1 VQININKNNNQLI
14 NIYLCISK
22 IIFSNKMETKVVLI
36 TGASAGIGLAAAIQL
51 MNKSVKVYA
60 ASRRGG
66 VNQKAQNGSGEIIHV
81 KMDVNDE
88 LQIKTVVNQ
97 IFKEN
102 KRLDAL
108 ISNAGN
114 GIAGSI
120 EDTSAEEVKYQMET
134 NFFGAVKIIQ
144 ACIPLFREQGY
155 GKIIATS
162 SVAAIVPIPFQAFYS
177 AGKSALL
184 VFMQALA
191 LELKPYGIQC
201 CSILPG
207 DTKTE
212 FTSARKYTIAS
223 QLPNSAYTT
232 KMKKSVGKM
241 EKDEQNGV
249 DANFVAK
256 KIVYQVMS
264 KKMKVSVV
272 PGIDYKLICFLFNRL
287 PARLRLWVVGLIYG

>member
-1 VQININKNNNQLI
+1 MK
-14 NIYLCISK
+14 
-22 IIFSNKMETKVVLI
+22 TKVVLI
-36 TGASAGIGLAAAIQL
+36 TGASAGIGLSAAEQL
-51 MNKSVKVYA
+51 MNKGVKVYA

-66 VNQKAQNGSGEIIHV
+66 VNKKAPSGEGEIVHV
-81 KMDVNDE
+81 IMDVNNE
-88 LQIKTVVNQ
+88 EEITIVVAQIV
-97 IFKEN
+97 KEN
-102 KRLDAL
+102 GQLDAVV
-108 ISNAGN
+108 SNAGN

-120 EDTSAEEVKYQMET
+120 EDTSSEEVKYQFET
-134 NFFGAVKIIQ
+134 NFFGAVKVIQ
-144 ACIPLFREQGY
+144 ACIPVFRKQGY

-162 SVAAIVPIPFQAFYS
+162 SVAALVPIPFQAFYS

-191 LELKPYGIQC
+191 IELKPYGIQC

-207 DTKTE
+207 DTKTD
-212 FTSARKYTIAS
+212 FTAARKYTIAS
-223 QLPNSAYTT
+223 QSSDSAYSA

-249 DANFVAK
+249 DASKVAL
-256 KIVYQVMS
+256 KIVNQIFK

-287 PARLRLWVVGLIYG
+287 PAGLRLWVVGLLYG

>member
-1 VQININKNNNQLI
+1 
-14 NIYLCISK
+14 
-22 IIFSNKMETKVVLI
+22 METKVVLI
-36 TGASAGIGLAAAIQL
+36 TGASAGIGLAAAVQF
-51 MNKSVKVYA
+51 MNAGVRVYA

-66 VNQKAQNGSGEIIHV
+66 ISQKAANGEGEIIHV
-81 KMDVNDE
+81 IMDVNNE
-88 LQIKTVVNQ
+88 ENIASVVAQIL
-97 IFKEN
+97 KEN
-102 KRLDAL
+102 NRLDAL

-114 GIAGSI
+114 GIAGSV
-120 EDTSAEEVKYQMET
+120 EDTSSDEVKYQLET
-134 NFFGAVKIIQ
+134 NFFGAVKTIQ
-144 ACIPLFREQGY
+144 ACIPVFRTQGY

-191 LELKPYGIQC
+191 LELKPFNIQC

-212 FTSARKYTIAS
+212 FTAARKYTAAS
-223 QLPNSAYTT
+223 QSSNSAYLE
-232 KMKKSVGKM
+232 KMKKSVKKM
-241 EKDEQNGV
+241 EHDEQNGV
-249 DANFVAK
+249 DANKVAR
-256 KIVYQVMS
+256 KIVSQALK

-287 PARLRLWVVGLIYG
+287 PAATRLWVVGLIYG